1 MHRAVFPRAVLAA
14 VAVTALATLGV
25 GHRAEG
31 AADPTVKCRQAI
43 LRGAAKLADARLGA
57 LRKCEDAKRAGKLP
71 VLPRCPDE
79 PAVAAG
85 LARQTTKLAGAI
97 DKACGGA
104 DKRCGG
110 ADDVGL
116 AAIAWPNVCPDLEGS
131 GCAAPLASCADVSAC
146 VACLADAAVA
156 RGVDLAYAP
165 LVVADP
171 KTQKAI
177 VKCQKALTAA
187 ATGLADARLAAN
199 ARCLAAR
206 LAGKHDQPCPFPG
219 DGKAA
224 PALAKARAK
233 AEKAVC
239 KACGGVD
246 KACGGGDDLGRD
258 VVGIASACPGVGMC
272 ETHID
277 GLVDLVD
284 CFACSAAARADCA
297 LAAAAPG
304 IGPYPS
310 ACADVPPTPTPTT
323 TPTPTLTAS
332 ATPTLTPSPSP
343 TATPIFC
350 ARDVART
357 ANVTITITTGG
368 PLLGAANMTLD
379 YDPERVRLDGAADDS
394 AVRAAVTDLTAGALL
409 GKGQP
414 NNQDTDGDLTPDRV
428 RFGLVAQNG
437 VAGALLRIA
446 FGACVG
452 APAVVPADF
461 TCDLVKPVGT
471 DGKTN
476 LSTAMCTIG
485 VENLGP

>member
-1 MHRAVFPRAVLAA
+1 MHRSLRRIVVLGVVVGTS
-14 VAVTALATLGV
+14 VALGV
-25 GHRAEG
+25 GGRAEG
-31 AADPTVKCRQAI
+31 AADPVAKCRQAI

-57 LRKCEDAKRAGKLP
+57 LRKCEDAKRGGKLP
-71 VLPRCPDE
+71 ALPRCPDE

-85 LARQTTKLAGAI
+85 LAQQTAKLAGAI

-116 AAIAWPNVCPDLEGS
+116 AAIAWPSVCPELEGS
-131 GCAAPLASCADVSAC
+131 GCAAPLASCAEVPAC

-171 KTQKAI
+171 KAQKAI
-177 VKCQKALTAA
+177 VKCQRALTVA

-233 AEKAVC
+233 AEKTVC
-239 KACGGVD
+239 KACGGAD

-258 VVGIASACPGVGMC
+258 VVGIASACPGVGTC

-277 GLVDLVD
+277 DLVDLVD

-304 IGPYPS
+304 VAPYPP

-332 ATPTLTPSPSP
+332 ATPTRTPSPSP

-350 ARDVART
+350 ARDAART

-379 YDPERVRLDGAADDS
+379 YDSERLRLDGAADDDS
-394 AVRAAVTDLTAGALL
+394 VRAAVTDLTAGALL

-414 NNQDTDGDLTPDRV
+414 NNQDTDADLTPDRV

-437 VAGALLRIA
+437 VAGAILRIG
-446 FGACVG
+446 FGVCAG
-452 APAVVPADF
+452 APAIAAADF

-476 LSTAMCTIG
+476 LPAAMCTVG
-485 VENLGP
+485 VENVGP

>member
-1 MHRAVFPRAVLAA
+1 MHRLLRRIVALGLVLG
-14 VAVTALATLGV
+14 TACVLGAH
-25 GHRAEG
+25 GRAEG
-31 AADPTVKCRQAI
+31 AADPAVKCRQAI

-57 LRKCEDAKRAGKLP
+57 LRKCEDAKRTGKLSA
-71 VLPRCPDE
+71 LPRCPDE
-79 PAVAAG
+79 PAVAAA
-85 LARQTTKLAGAI
+85 LAQQTTKLAAAI
-97 DKACGGA
+97 AKACGGA
-104 DKRCGG
+104 DKTCGG

-116 AAIAWPNVCPDLEGS
+116 AAIAWPSVCPELEGS
-131 GCAAPLASCADVSAC
+131 GCAAPLASCADVPAC
-146 VACLADAAVA
+146 LACLADAAVA

-165 LVVADP
+165 LVLADP

-206 LAGKHDQPCPFPG
+206 LGGKHDQPCPFPG

-224 PALAKARAK
+224 PELAKARAK

-239 KACGGVD
+239 KACGGAD
-246 KACGGGDDLGRD
+246 KACGGADDLGRD
-258 VVGIASACPGVGMC
+258 LVGIASACPGVGTC
-272 ETHID
+272 DTHID

-284 CFACSAAARADCA
+284 CFECSAAARADCA
-297 LAAAAPG
+297 LAAAVPG
-304 IGPYPS
+304 IVTYPP
-310 ACADVPPTPTPTT
+310 ACAAVPPTPTPTA
-323 TPTPTLTAS
+323 TPTPTLTPS
-332 ATPTLTPSPSP
+332 ATPTFTPSPTP

-350 ARDVART
+350 ARDAART

-368 PLLGAANMTLD
+368 GLLGAANMTLD
-379 YDPERVRLDGAADDS
+379 YDSERVRLDGASDDP

-428 RFGLVAQNG
+428 RFGLVAEAG
-437 VAGALLRIA
+437 VTGAILRIA

-452 APAVVPADF
+452 APAAVPADF
-461 TCDLVKPVGT
+461 ECDLVKPVAT
-471 DGKTN
+471 DGRTN
-476 LSTAMCTIG
+476 LPDAVCTIA
-485 VENLGP
+485 VENVGP

>member
-1 MHRAVFPRAVLAA
+1 MHRSIHKAVL
-14 VAVTALATLGV
+14 LGV
-25 GHRAEG
+25 ALGIGVALGGGGSAEG
-31 AADPTVKCRQAI
+31 AADPVLKCRQAI

-57 LRKCEDAKRAGKLP
+57 LRKCADAKRAGKLP
-71 VLPRCPDE
+71 ALPRCSDE
-79 PAVAAG
+79 PAVAAA
-85 LARQTTKLAGAI
+85 LAQQAAKLAGAI
-97 DKACGGA
+97 DKACGGG

-110 ADDVGL
+110 ADDLGL
-116 AAIAWPNVCPDLEGS
+116 AAIGWPSVCPELEGS
-131 GCAAPLASCADVSAC
+131 GCAAPLATCADVPAC

-165 LVVADP
+165 LVLADP

-177 VKCQKALTAA
+177 VKCQKALIAA

-224 PALAKARAK
+224 PAFAKARAK

-239 KACGGVD
+239 KACGGGD
-246 KACGGGDDLGRD
+246 KACGGGDDLGREA
-258 VVGIASACPGVGMC
+258 VGIAPACPGVGAC
-272 ETHID
+272 ETRID

-284 CFACSAAARADCA
+284 CFACSAGVRADCA

-304 IGPYPS
+304 VADYPP
-310 ACADVPPTPTPTT
+310 ACAVVPPTPTPTT
-323 TPTPTLTAS
+323 TPTPTLTPS
-332 ATPTLTPSPSP
+332 ATPTFTPSPTP

-350 ARDVART
+350 ARDAERT
-357 ANVTITITTGG
+357 ANATITITTGG

-379 YDPERVRLDGAADDS
+379 YDPDRVRLDGAADDA

-414 NNQDTDGDLTPDRV
+414 NNQDTDGDLTPDRL
-428 RFGLVAQNG
+428 RFGLVAENG
-437 VAGALLRIA
+437 VAGAVLKIG
-446 FGACVG
+446 FGVCVG
-452 APAVVPADF
+452 SPALVPADF
-461 TCDLVKPVGT
+461 DCDLVKPVGT
-471 DGKTN
+471 DGTTN
-476 LSTAMCTIG
+476 LPNAACAVA
-485 VENLGP
+485 VENVGP